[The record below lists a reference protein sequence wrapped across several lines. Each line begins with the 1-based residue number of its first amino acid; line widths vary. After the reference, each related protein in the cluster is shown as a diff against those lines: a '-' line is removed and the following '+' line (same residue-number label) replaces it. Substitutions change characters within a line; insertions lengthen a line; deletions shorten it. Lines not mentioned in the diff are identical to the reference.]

1 MMETATQYLS
11 MVLMFVAI
19 IRSGL
24 AETDMKAIRHLLWAI
39 IFILAGIADM
49 LWRSL

>member
-1 MMETATQYLS
+1 METATQYLS
-11 MVLMFVAI
+11 MAFMFLAI
-19 IRSGL
+19 IRSGM
-24 AETDMKAIRHLLWAI
+24 AKTDMKAIKYLLWAI